1 MSLVCVPCAA
11 AKGIALFSFLGEG
24 GGGAESLTFLP
35 DLSFPTDE
43 KIKLFLVVVSL
54 KPRKAISAGFCAELL
69 GGLLCLET

>member
-11 AKGIALFSFLGEG
+11 AKGIALFSFLGG

>member
-1 MSLVCVPCAA
+1 MSPVLLLKELLCSLSW
-11 AKGIALFSFLGEG
+11 GRG

-43 KIKLFLVVVSL
+43 KIKLFLVVSL

>member
-1 MSLVCVPCAA
+1 MSPVLLLKELLCSLSW
-11 AKGIALFSFLGEG
+11 GRR
-24 GGGAESLTFLP
+24 GGAESLTFLP

>member
-1 MSLVCVPCAA
+1 M
-11 AKGIALFSFLGEG
+11 

-35 DLSFPTDE
+35 DLNFPTDE

-54 KPRKAISAGFCAELL
+54 KLRKATSAGFCAELL